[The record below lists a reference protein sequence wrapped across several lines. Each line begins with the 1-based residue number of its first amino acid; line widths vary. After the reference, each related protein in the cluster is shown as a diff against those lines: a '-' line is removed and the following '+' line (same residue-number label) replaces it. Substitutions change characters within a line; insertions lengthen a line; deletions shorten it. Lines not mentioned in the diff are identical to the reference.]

1 MIKIHYKG
9 SYDPEIV
16 QREEEGKAKGEV
28 NFKT

>member
-28 NFKT
+28 KI